1 MEAFE
6 FGEMLENNVSFA
18 DLNITPTP
26 GTLAGL
32 RGYWRG
38 KNKYEN
44 EKAEALEERQ
54 RRQQRGRH
62 GVNRKGRQRYQ
73 SE

>member
-1 MEAFE
+1 
-6 FGEMLENNVSFA
+6 MLENNVSFA
-18 DLNITPTP
+18 DIGITPSP

-38 KNKYEN
+38 RNRYEN
-44 EKAEALEERQ
+44 EKAEALAEQ
-54 RRQQRGRH
+54 GRRQQQNKNRH
-62 GVNRKGRQRYQ
+62 GVNRHGKKRYQ